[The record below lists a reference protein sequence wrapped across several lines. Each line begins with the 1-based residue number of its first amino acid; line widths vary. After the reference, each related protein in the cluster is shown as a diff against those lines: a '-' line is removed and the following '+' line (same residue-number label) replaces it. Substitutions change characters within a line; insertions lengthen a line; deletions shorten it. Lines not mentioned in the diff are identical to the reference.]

1 MYSLFQIQEIKSLCG
16 FIASVFFSYREPEGM
31 FHMALVQEGVEP
43 VCLHKKM
50 SQLLIELHNSN
61 TNSLDAGIVF

>member
-1 MYSLFQIQEIKSLCG
+1 MASLPQF
-16 FIASVFFSYREPEGM
+16 FFSYREPEGM

-43 VCLHKKM
+43 ICLHKKM

>member
-1 MYSLFQIQEIKSLCG
+1 
-16 FIASVFFSYREPEGM
+16 
-31 FHMALVQEGVEP
+31 MALVQEGVEP

-50 SQLLIELHNSN
+50 SQLLIELHNRN

>member
-1 MYSLFQIQEIKSLCG
+1 MASLPQF
-16 FIASVFFSYREPEGM
+16 FFSYREPEGM

-43 VCLHKKM
+43 VYLHKKM